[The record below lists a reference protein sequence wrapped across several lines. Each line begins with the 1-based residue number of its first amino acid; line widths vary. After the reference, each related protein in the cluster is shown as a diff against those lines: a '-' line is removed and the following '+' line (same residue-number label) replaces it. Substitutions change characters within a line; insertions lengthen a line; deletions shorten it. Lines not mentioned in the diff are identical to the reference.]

1 MLVSKCFVS
10 NLKDRIIKWFKSFKQ
25 KDPKHT
31 PNMSSNDKKM
41 LKPFK
46 AGMPRGTK
54 KK

>member
-10 NLKDRIIKWFKSFKQ
+10 NLKDRILKWFKSFQQ
-25 KDPKHT
+25 KGHQHT
-31 PNMSSNDKKM
+31 SKMSSNDKKM